1 MESPLLSDTRDR
13 RRVERRTNQRLA
25 ELTLPELR
33 RMALTT
39 ALFLVVLVLF
49 VAMVR
54 DVLIAGI
61 LGAVIGYYLRPL
73 YLLLLGRTRSRA
85 VAAILTL
92 ALVIV
97 PVLGLLAYSYAE
109 LRDVAGYVATHQR
122 EITDQIDAA
131 VRRFPYGERWDARES
146 VERWVLLASNYGA
159 RLPGILRDAI
169 KDFSVATTIFLFTAF
184 YILTQG
190 ETIVAYIRG
199 KIPPRYSQL
208 STALE
213 MNVRG
218 VLYGAIWATL
228 VTQTVKSLIILL
240 MNVSFGVPLAAVLAI
255 IAFVIGFFPIVGS
268 WSVYLPVAL
277 WLLIFRDARVAALL
291 MVLIGFFVNTVFI
304 STYLRPKLA
313 AQKSRVLN
321 FYWMFIGL
329 VCGVYTFGLSG
340 ILLGPILIGLLK
352 AILDTVTSKS
362 NWVLLETEDDDVPAA
377 GPVVTSA

>member
-13 RRVERRTNQRLA
+13 RRIERRTNQRLA

-49 VAMVR
+49 MAMVR

-73 YLLLLGRTRSRA
+73 YHVLLERLPRA
-85 VAAILTL
+85 FAAILTL
-92 ALVIV
+92 VLVIV
-97 PVLGLLAYSYAE
+97 PVLGLLAYSYVE
-109 LRDVAGYVATHQR
+109 VRDVAGYVATHQR
-122 EITDQIDAA
+122 EITDRIDAA
-131 VRRFPYGERWDARES
+131 LKRLPYGQRWDARAS
-146 VERWVLLASNYGA
+146 VEQWVLVASDYGA
-159 RLPGILRDAI
+159 RLPGMLRDAI

-184 YILTQG
+184 YILTQAEAIG
-190 ETIVAYIRG
+190 AYIRG
-199 KIPPRYSQL
+199 KIPPRYGQL
-208 STALE
+208 ATALE

-240 MNVSFGVPLAAVLAI
+240 MNIGFGVPLAAVLAI
-255 IAFVIGFFPIVGS
+255 LAFVIGFFPIVGS

-277 WLLIFRDARVAALL
+277 WLLIFRDAKLAALL

-352 AILDTVTSKS
+352 AILDTVTSHA
-362 NWVLLETEDDDVPAA
+362 NWRLVETEDDDAPPT
-377 GPVVTSA
+377 GPVEAPA

>member
-1 MESPLLSDTRDR
+1 MDAPLLSDTRDR
-13 RRVERRTNQRLA
+13 RRVERRLNQRLA

-49 VAMVR
+49 MVMVR

-73 YLLLLGRTRSRA
+73 YLVLLQRSPRA

-92 ALVIV
+92 LLVIV

-109 LRDVAGYVATHQR
+109 IRDVAAYVATHQR
-122 EITDQIDAA
+122 EVTDRIDAA
-131 VRRFPYGERWDARES
+131 VRKFPFGDRWDARES

-159 RLPGILRDAI
+159 RLPGVLRDAI

-190 ETIVAYIRG
+190 DSIVAYVRG
-199 KIPPRYSQL
+199 KIPPRYGQL
-208 STALE
+208 VTALE

-228 VTQTVKSLIILL
+228 ITQTVKSLIILL
-240 MNVSFGVPLAAVLAI
+240 MNIAFGVPLAAVLAI
-255 IAFVIGFFPIVGS
+255 LAFVVGFFPIVGS

-277 WLLIFRDARVAALL
+277 WLLIFRDAKVAALV

-304 STYLRPKLA
+304 STYLRPRLA
-313 AQKSRVLN
+313 AHKSRVLN

-352 AILDTVTSKS
+352 AILDTVTSQA
-362 NWVLLETEDDDVPAA
+362 NWRMVETEDDDAPPT
-377 GPVVTSA
+377 GPVGAPA